1 MEHWQGVLGWGGAQR
16 VGPGVRGAML
26 PALLSKPTLNSRR
39 CFIAGAPALF
49 RWPTSCFVILSSRH
63 TL

>member
-1 MEHWQGVLGWGGAQR
+1 VGVWLACTGCACCQ
-16 VGPGVRGAML
+16 PFL
-26 PALLSKPTLNSRR
+26 FKPTLNSRR

-49 RWPTSCFVILSSRH
+49 RWPTSGFVILSSRH